1 MTAIFYSYKT
11 GILSFTDISF
21 FRINMDLKDYGILR
35 FVYLILFVYICLNNQ
50 KIKKMTA
57 HEFNNNLVQMKSNLQ
72 RFAMSLTSDRDT
84 ALDLVQDTYL
94 KAITYKDKF
103 VDYSNLKAWVFT
115 IMKNTFI
122 NNYRRNVKENTIID
136 GTQDLY
142 YLNMPHDK
150 GFVSPESNY
159 AQAEIEKA
167 IDSLSDDFRI
177 PFRMHIDGF
186 KYHEI
191 ADKLGLKIGTV
202 KSRIFF
208 TRQKLMLILK
218 DYDS

>member
-1 MTAIFYSYKT
+1 MTQY
-11 GILSFTDISF
+11 
-21 FRINMDLKDYGILR
+21 
-35 FVYLILFVYICLNNQ
+35 
-50 KIKKMTA
+50 
-57 HEFNNNLVQMKSNLQ
+57 EFNNSLLEMKSNLQ

-103 VDYSNLKAWVFT
+103 VDYTNLKAWVFT

-142 YLNMPHDK
+142 YINQPHDK
-150 GFVSPESNY
+150 GFISPESSY
-159 AQAEIEKA
+159 SESEIEKA
-167 IDSLSDDFRI
+167 IDSLSDEFRI
-177 PFRMHIDGF
+177 PFRMHVDGF
-186 KYHEI
+186 KYKEI
-191 ADKLGLKIGTV
+191 ADELGLKIGTV

-218 DYDS
+218 DYVR

>member
-1 MTAIFYSYKT
+1 MASYDFNT
-11 GILSFTDISF
+11 SLIGMRS
-21 FRINMDLKDYGILR
+21 NM
-35 FVYLILFVYICLNNQ
+35 
-50 KIKKMTA
+50 
-57 HEFNNNLVQMKSNLQ
+57 Q

-103 VDYSNLKAWVFT
+103 VDYTNLKAWVFT

-122 NNYRRNVKENTIID
+122 NNYRRNIKENTIID

-142 YLNMPHDK
+142 YINQPHDK
-150 GFVSPESNY
+150 GFISPESIY
-159 AQAEIEKA
+159 SEGEIEKA
-167 IDSLSDDFRI
+167 IDSLDDEFKI
-177 PFRMHIDGF
+177 PFRMHIEGY
-186 KYHEI
+186 KYKEI
-191 ADKLGLKIGTV
+191 AEKLDLKIGTV

-218 DYDS
+218 DYVK

>member
-1 MTAIFYSYKT
+1 MTQY
-11 GILSFTDISF
+11 
-21 FRINMDLKDYGILR
+21 
-35 FVYLILFVYICLNNQ
+35 
-50 KIKKMTA
+50 
-57 HEFNNNLVQMKSNLQ
+57 EFNNSLLEMKSNLQ

-103 VDYSNLKAWVFT
+103 VDYTNLKAWVFT

-142 YLNMPHDK
+142 YINQPHDK
-150 GFVSPESNY
+150 GFISPESSYSEN
-159 AQAEIEKA
+159 EIEKA
-167 IDSLSDDFRI
+167 INSLSDEFRI
-177 PFRMHIDGF
+177 PFRMHVDGY
-186 KYHEI
+186 KYKEI
-191 ADKLGLKIGTV
+191 ADELGLKIGTV

-208 TRQKLMLILK
+208 TRQKLMVILK
-218 DYDS
+218 DYVR